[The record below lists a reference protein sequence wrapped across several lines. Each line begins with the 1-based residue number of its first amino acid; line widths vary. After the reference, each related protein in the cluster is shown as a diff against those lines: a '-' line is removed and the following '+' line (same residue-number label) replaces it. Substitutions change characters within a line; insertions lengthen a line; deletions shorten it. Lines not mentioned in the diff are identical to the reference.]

1 MKNYDESVEVN
12 RSSNWSYIP
21 DNSYRILII
30 SSSESGKTNVLLYFT
45 KHQRPDIEKNLFV
58 RQKSI
63 RIKILITYQWKIQS
77 SH

>member
-1 MKNYDESVEVN
+1 MKNYAESVEVN
-12 RSSNWSYIP
+12 RNSNWSYIP

-30 SSSESGKTNVLLYFT
+30 SGSESGKTNVLLYFT

-58 RQKSI
+58 HQKSI

>member
-1 MKNYDESVEVN
+1 MKNYAESVEVN
-12 RSSNWSYIP
+12 RNSNWSYIP

-30 SSSESGKTNVLLYFT
+30 SGSESGKTNVLLYFT